1 MIGNRR
7 CRAVNAG
14 PAGRVGGTEKAD
26 TKEALL
32 SEPVSHLDLTK
43 ISSVTELVD
52 AFSGCSFQS
61 RNLAHCAKIFLE
73 MVRDPEAVIFMGI
86 SGALIPGGLR
96 KVIRDLIHLNLVD
109 VLVSTGANAFHDIY
123 EGLGHRHFKGSP
135 EIDDYEL
142 DRLNVDRIYD
152 TLVDDNI
159 FAGVAH
165 WLADEIETLEPR
177 PYSGREFMSLV
188 GERVAEENS
197 FVAEA
202 ARKGVPLYVP
212 AMTDSAIGMALAKHY
227 ARHRANGTGFTTDF
241 TRDNYEIIQIKQKS
255 SATGALYVGGGV
267 PKNYIQQIQPM
278 IDVMYG
284 RVEGHRYAIQ
294 LTTDDPKWGGLS
306 GCTLQESVSWGKI
319 SKQGLMGTAYLDVTI
334 GLPLIAAYV
343 LSHEED
349 VARRKARVFQWEE
362 DTLVSVSFC

>member
-1 MIGNRR
+1 MK
-7 CRAVNAG
+7 VG
-14 PAGRVGGTEKAD
+14 PAGRAGGTEKAE
-26 TKEALL
+26 TKKALL

-43 ISSVTELVD
+43 VFSVAELVE

-73 MVRDPEAVIFMGI
+73 MVRDPEAVIFLGI

-96 KVIRDLIHLNLVD
+96 KLIRDLIHLNLVD
-109 VLVSTGANAFHDIY
+109 VLVSTGANVFHDIY
-123 EGLGHRHFKGSP
+123 EGMGYRHFKGSP
-135 EIDDYEL
+135 EIDDHEL
-142 DRLNVDRIYD
+142 DRLDVDRIYD
-152 TLVDDNI
+152 TLVDDDI

-165 WLADEIETLEPR
+165 WLAEEIETLEPR
-177 PYSGREFMSLV
+177 PYSGREFMVRV
-188 GERVAEENS
+188 GERLADENS

-202 ARKGVPLYVP
+202 ARKEVPLYVP

-227 ARHRANGTGFTTDF
+227 AHHRADGTGFTIDF
-241 TRDNYEIIQIKQKS
+241 TRDNYEIVQIKQKS
-255 SATGALYVGGGV
+255 SATGAIYLGGGV

-284 RVEGHRYAIQ
+284 RVEGHRYAVQ

-306 GCTLQESVSWGKI
+306 GCTLEESVSWGKV
-319 SKQGLMGTAYLDVTI
+319 SQQALMGTAYLDVTI

-349 VARRKARVFQWEE
+349 VARRKERVFQWEE
-362 DTLVSVSFC
+362 DTLVSLRFG